1 MVEVMKGVLGQ
12 GAVPKK
18 TDTVIRVSSGVTW
31 KYEAS
36 GLDCLWIEGG
46 ITFSGDGYSVMFHD
60 IQGIHD
66 KIADHIVSQ
75 KKLSG
80 PAFRFLRK
88 ELSLTASAAAA
99 ALLFRDE
106 AEGSDKVEKWEKG
119 GGFSI
124 PEADGIIGLYK

>member
-18 TDTVIRVSSGVTW
+18 ADTVIRVGSGVTW
-31 KYEAS
+31 KYDAS
-36 GLDCLWIEGG
+36 GLDYLWIKGG

-60 IQGIHD
+60 IQEIHD

-75 KKLSG
+75 EKLSG

-88 ELSLTASAAAA
+88 ELSLTASGAVA
-99 ALLFRDE
+99 ALRIGDTT
-106 AEGSDKVEKWEKG
+106 EGGDKIEKWE
-119 GGFSI
+119 
-124 PEADGIIGLYK
+124 